1 LGVGLAIACR
11 RGDFVGLDGEAW
23 TGRTGLSAARV
34 ERDAGEPDSTDGLT
48 VFRIGAGDG
57 AAFSPSACLPLPLF
71 PLLTTS
77 TVAGLLTLTPSLDFI
92 GEGEV
97 AFIDRG

>member
-11 RGDFVGLDGEAW
+11 RGDFAGLVGEVGAV
-23 TGRTGLSAARV
+23 RTGLSAARV
-34 ERDAGEPDSTDGLT
+34 ERDAGEPDSTEGLT
-48 VFRIGAGDG
+48 AFLGAGDG

-71 PLLTTS
+71 PLLARS
-77 TVAGLLTLTPSLDFI
+77 TAAGLLALVPSLDFM